1 MVSVTERKPGL
12 VRLLTLRLAFWLI
25 AMFATRVYRE
35 GFLGGISTIHAARW
49 ITIPGT
55 RKLVFFSNFGGSW
68 ESYLEDFITRAH
80 DGLTAV
86 WSNSIGFPRAKNL
99 FQDGA
104 TDGERFKRYARASMQ
119 PTRFWY
125 SAYPDLTTDHV
136 RCNAAMRR
144 GLAAALTND
153 EAAQW
158 LALFGSAQ
166 RPDAKLETSQI
177 QSLVFGGLGFMPHG
191 ACLLY
196 RLPDDARR
204 RAPSCA
210 AIYPHIA
217 FGDGRK
223 LRRGAVLTVALG
235 GGALE
240 QARPARRMRER
251 LPGRLPRR
259 DEHRD
264 AAPASSATSA
274 TTRPSTGCGA
284 AMPITTSPC
293 SPTA

>member
-1 MVSVTERKPGL
+1 LWPFGILFALLFAAFMLMGCPWLGSAIAALGVTAVLLVAALVYLYLGLRSQEKSDWIDNRAIDRATITEIGKRENHCAQNHMISVTTRKPGA
-12 VRLLTLRLAFWLI
+12 VRWLTLRLAFWLI
-25 AMFATRVYRE
+25 GMFATKVYRE

-80 DGLTAV
+80 AGLTAV
-86 WSNSIGFPRAKNL
+86 WSNSVGFPRANNL

-125 SAYPDLTTDHV
+125 SAYPHLTTDHV

-153 EAAQW
+153 EAMQW
-158 LALFGSAQ
+158 LALFGSAP
-166 RPDAKLETSQI
+166 RPDAKLETNQI

-196 RLPDDARR
+196 RLPVD
-204 RAPSCA
+204 
-210 AIYPHIA
+210 
-217 FGDGRK
+217 
-223 LRRGAVLTVALG
+223 
-235 GGALE
+235 
-240 QARPARRMRER
+240 
-251 LPGRLPRR
+251 
-259 DEHRD
+259 
-264 AAPASSATSA
+264 SA
-274 TTRPSTGCGA
+274 
-284 AMPITTSPC
+284 
-293 SPTA
+293 